1 MSACYVI
8 GRLGLGTRISGW
20 VCFVSVLVRAA
31 DKCGDEA
38 WCRGVKHSDVYH
50 AGLCDGILFV
60 LIQHLKPCLR
70 FVLTKED
77 AYGACRHLPL
87 SCAVFDA
94 STLEVPQQG
103 EDLFFLWKAK
113 PGKDALLW
121 VKAWDLLKHPSLSA
135 STPHFQSPPPP
146 LPSWQKYT
154 HSNATADHVGE
165 MEMTHSTA
173 KQPNRDHS

>member
-38 WCRGVKHSDVYH
+38 WCRGVKHSGVYH

-103 EDLFFLWKAK
+103 EDLFFSLKSETRERCITVGESLRFAK
-113 PGKDALLW
+113 
-121 VKAWDLLKHPSLSA
+121 
-135 STPHFQSPPPP
+135 TPLPFCLDPPFQSPPPP

-154 HSNATADHVGE
+154 LSNATADHVGE